1 MVVSMK
7 KFTILGERC
16 SGTNFLEELITHN
29 FNLLYTTEHGSKH
42 FFCFD
47 DYSNK
52 NTNDTLFIGI
62 IRNPIYWLNSFSKE
76 QYHVPEHNRKNL
88 TTFLFNEFYSVRDE
102 IDTTTKPND
111 SNIFVMNNKF
121 YTHKYKTNN
130 NDLNYTTGQK
140 YKNIF
145 ELRKIKND
153 YLTNIMPAKVENY
166 ILVNY
171 EDLLYN
177 MEITLNTIKR
187 QFNLI
192 QSNPSFVSIHKYK
205 KSDTYNFVTQ
215 RQITFSPATV
225 KLIWNNLD
233 TIQENELGYFMGNNN
248 QYFRNKTTYILD
260 NAESMPIIE
269 DECEYVHSDGQEP
282 VIPL

>member
-1 MVVSMK
+1 MVVPIK
-7 KFTILGERC
+7 KFCILGERC

-29 FNLLYTTEHGSKH
+29 FNLLYTTEYGSKH

-52 NTNDTLFIGI
+52 NTEDTLFIGI

-76 QYHVPEHNRKNL
+76 QYHVPEHNRKNI
-88 TTFLFNEFYSVRDE
+88 TSFLFNEFYSVHDE
-102 IDTTTKPND
+102 IDITNKPSD
-111 SNIFVMNNKF
+111 SNIFIMNNKF
-121 YTHKYKTNN
+121 YTHQYQTNN
-130 NDLNYTTGQK
+130 NDLNYTTGKK

-145 ELRKIKND
+145 ELRKLKND
-153 YLTNIMPAKVENY
+153 YLINIMPTKVDNY

-177 MEITLNTIKR
+177 MEITLDNIKQ

-192 QSNPSFVSIHKYK
+192 QRNSSFVSIQKYK
-205 KSDTYNFVTQ
+205 KSNAYKFVAQ
-215 RQITFSPATV
+215 RQITFTSAII
-225 KLIWNNLD
+225 KMIWNNLD
-233 TIQENELGYFMGNNN
+233 VIQENKLGYFIGNNN
-248 QYFRNKTTYILD
+248 QYFLNKTNYILD
-260 NAESMPIIE
+260 NAESMPLIE
-269 DECEYVHSDGQEP
+269 GEYLHSIGQEP

>member
-1 MVVSMK
+1 MVVPIK
-7 KFTILGERC
+7 KFAILGERC

-29 FNLLYTTEHGSKH
+29 FNLLYTTEYGSKH

-52 NTNDTLFIGI
+52 NVEDTLFIGI

-88 TTFLFNEFYSVRDE
+88 TTFLFNEFYSVHDE
-102 IDTTTKPND
+102 IDTTIQPQD
-111 SNIFVMNNKF
+111 SNIFTMNNKF
-121 YTHKYKTNN
+121 YTHKYKLNY
-130 NDLNYTTGQK
+130 NDLNYTTGKK

-145 ELRKIKND
+145 ELRKLKND
-153 YLTNIMPAKVENY
+153 FLIKIMQTKVDNY

-177 MEITLNTIKR
+177 MEITLNNIKK

-192 QSNPSFVSIHKYK
+192 QRNSAFVSVQKYK
-205 KSDTYNFVTQ
+205 KTDTYNFVMQ
-215 RQITFSPATV
+215 RQITFTPDIV
-225 KLIWNNLD
+225 KMIWNNLD
-233 TIQENELGYFMGNNN
+233 VNQENNLGYFMGNNN
-248 QYFRNKTTYILD
+248 HYFKNKITYILD
-260 NAESMPIIE
+260 KAESMPLIE
-269 DECEYVHSDGQEP
+269 GECLHSTGQEP

>member
-1 MVVSMK
+1 MVVSIK
-7 KFTILGERC
+7 KFAILGERC
-16 SGTNFLEELITHN
+16 SGTNFLEELISHN
-29 FNLLYTTEHGSKH
+29 FHLLYTTEYGSKH

-52 NTNDTLFIGI
+52 NTADTLFIGI

-88 TTFLFNEFYSVRDE
+88 TSFLFNEFYSVRDE
-102 IDTTTKPND
+102 IDATTTPRD
-111 SNIFVMNNKF
+111 SNIFIMNNKF
-121 YTHKYKTNN
+121 YTHKYNMNN

-145 ELRKIKND
+145 ELRKLKND
-153 YLTNIMPAKVENY
+153 YLINIMPTKVENY

-177 MEITLNTIKR
+177 MEITLNTIKQ

-192 QSNPSFVSIHKYK
+192 QSKAVFVPVKKYK
-205 KSDTYNFVTQ
+205 KSDTYKFVAQ
-215 RQITFSPATV
+215 RQITFTPAVV
-225 KLIWNNLD
+225 KMIWNNLD
-233 TIQENELGYFMGNNN
+233 VIQENNLGYFMGNNN
-248 QYFRNKTTYILD
+248 QNFRNKTTYFLD
-260 NAESMPIIE
+260 NTESMPLSE
-269 DECEYVHSDGQEP
+269 GEYPHSSGQEP